1 MLEASFF
8 HINLDGKL
16 VLLETLEK
24 ALSAMKKGGY
34 IWLNYAQP
42 TKEELSLL
50 IEPLGLHPLSIE
62 DCINE
67 NQIPKIEEYPRYTFL
82 ICNIINYDQGE
93 MSINEAD
100 MFIGADFLV
109 TVTGHNSENQQL
121 MGNIEHIIKQHPEN
135 IRQGPAFFLHLILD
149 HIIDQKFVII
159 EMLEEELDKAEDDI
173 LSDLSSFNPASLLH
187 MRRNLLALRKSL
199 FHERE
204 VFVKI
209 CRKDCLYIPEKL
221 LFHYRDIYDHITIFF
236 ELIETSREIVTSLME
251 MYLSL
256 LNNQMAITANKTNS
270 TVRRL
275 TFITTIFMPL
285 TLLAGIGGMSEYTM
299 MTNPGNW
306 HIAYPVFLLGMLVL
320 GIAAYFF
327 LKRLE
332 KKDQETDLP
341 SVKSD
346 I

>member
-8 HINLDGKL
+8 HITSDGQL

-50 IEPLGLHPLSIE
+50 MEPLGLHPLSIE
-62 DCINE
+62 DCLHE

-82 ICNIINYDQGE
+82 LFNIIIFNQGE
-93 MSINEAD
+93 ISINEAN

-109 TVTGHNSENQQL
+109 TVTKHGSENQQL
-121 MGNIEHIIKQHPEN
+121 MSNLEHIIKQHPEN

-149 HIIDQKFVII
+149 HIIDQKFVVI
-159 EMLEEELDKAEDDI
+159 EMLEDELDKAEDNI
-173 LSDLSSFNPASLLH
+173 LSDLHSFNPATLLH

-209 CRKDCLYIPEKL
+209 CRKDCLFIPDKL
-221 LFHYRDIYDHITIFF
+221 LFLYRDIYDHLSIFF

-256 LNNQMAITANKTNS
+256 LNNQMARTANKTNS

-285 TLLAGIGGMSEYTM
+285 TLLTGIGGMSEFTM
-299 MTNPGNW
+299 MTKPGNW
-306 HIAYPVFLLGMLVL
+306 HFAYPAFLLGMLVI
-320 GIAAYFF
+320 GIVAYFI

-332 KKDQETDLP
+332 KKDKEMELP
-341 SVKSD
+341 ST
-346 I
+346 

>member
-1 MLEASFF
+1 MQEATFF
-8 HINLDGKL
+8 HITLDGQL
-16 VLLETLEK
+16 VLLESLEK

-34 IWLNYAQP
+34 IWLNYSQP

-62 DCINE
+62 DCLNE

-82 ICNIINYDQGE
+82 LFSIINYDHGE
-93 MSINEAD
+93 ISINEAD

-109 TVTGHNSENQQL
+109 TVSGHNSGNQHL
-121 MGNIEHIIKQHPEN
+121 MSNIEYIIKQHPEN

-149 HIIDQKFVII
+149 HIIDQKFAVI
-159 EMLEEELDKAEDDI
+159 EMLEDELDKTEDDI
-173 LSDLSSFNPASLLH
+173 LSDLSSFNPANLLH

-204 VFVKI
+204 IFVKI
-209 CRKDCLYIPEKL
+209 CRKDCLFIPENL
-221 LFHYRDIYDHITIFF
+221 LFLYRDIYDHITIFF

-256 LNNQMAITANKTNS
+256 LNNQMARTANRTNS

-285 TLLAGIGGMSEYTM
+285 SLLAGIGGMSEYTM

-306 HIAYPVFLLGMLVL
+306 HIAYPAFLGGMLVI
-320 GIAAYFF
+320 GIAAYFL

-341 SVKSD
+341 PIK
-346 I
+346 

>member
-8 HINLDGKL
+8 HITSDGQL

-50 IEPLGLHPLSIE
+50 MEPLGLHPLSIE
-62 DCINE
+62 DCLHE
-67 NQIPKIEEYPRYTFL
+67 NQIPKIEEYPRYNFL
-82 ICNIINYDQGE
+82 LFNIIIFNQGE
-93 MSINEAD
+93 ISINEAN

-109 TVTGHNSENQQL
+109 TVTKHGSENQQL
-121 MGNIEHIIKQHPEN
+121 MSNLEHIIKQHPEN

-149 HIIDQKFVII
+149 HIIDQKFVVI
-159 EMLEEELDKAEDDI
+159 EMLEDELDKAEDNI
-173 LSDLSSFNPASLLH
+173 LSDLHSFNPATLLH

-209 CRKDCLYIPEKL
+209 CRKDCLFIPDKL
-221 LFHYRDIYDHITIFF
+221 LFLYRDIYDHLSIFF

-256 LNNQMAITANKTNS
+256 LNNQMARTANKTNS

-285 TLLAGIGGMSEYTM
+285 TLLTGIGGMSEFTM
-299 MTNPGNW
+299 MTKPGNW
-306 HIAYPVFLLGMLVL
+306 HFAYPAFLLGMLVI
-320 GIAAYFF
+320 GIVAYFI

-332 KKDQETDLP
+332 KKDHEMELP
-341 SVKSD
+341 ST
-346 I
+346 

>member
-8 HINLDGKL
+8 HITSDGQL

-50 IEPLGLHPLSIE
+50 MEPLGLHPLSIE
-62 DCINE
+62 DCLHE

-82 ICNIINYDQGE
+82 LFNIIIFNQGE
-93 MSINEAD
+93 ISINEAN

-109 TVTGHNSENQQL
+109 TVTKHGSENQQL
-121 MGNIEHIIKQHPEN
+121 MSNLEHIIKQHPEN

-149 HIIDQKFVII
+149 HIIDQKFVVI
-159 EMLEEELDKAEDDI
+159 EMLEDELDKAEDNI
-173 LSDLSSFNPASLLH
+173 LSDLHSFNPATLLH

-209 CRKDCLYIPEKL
+209 CRKDCLFIPDKL
-221 LFHYRDIYDHITIFF
+221 LFLYRDSYDHLSIFF

-256 LNNQMAITANKTNS
+256 LNNQMARTANKTNS

-285 TLLAGIGGMSEYTM
+285 TLLTGIGGMSEFTM
-299 MTNPGNW
+299 MTKPGNW
-306 HIAYPVFLLGMLVL
+306 HFAYPAFLLGMLVI
-320 GIAAYFF
+320 GIVAYFI

-332 KKDQETDLP
+332 KKDKEMELP
-341 SVKSD
+341 ST
-346 I
+346 